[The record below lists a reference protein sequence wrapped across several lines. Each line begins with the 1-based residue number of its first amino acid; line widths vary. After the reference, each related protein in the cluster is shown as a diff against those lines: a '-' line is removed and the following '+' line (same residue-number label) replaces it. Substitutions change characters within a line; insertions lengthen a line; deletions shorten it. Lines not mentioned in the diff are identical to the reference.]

1 MAVQGNCVRFCH
13 ICNLICTIIY
23 FNINIGN
30 NNTSY
35 TAEVAT
41 TSGSISDIIVSGE
54 GELQVFDVMG
64 HMVMNQHVN
73 GVQTVERPLSFRP
86 RPEGEGRN
94 SIKCDGNKQK
104 I

>member
-1 MAVQGNCVRFCH
+1 MAVQVNCARFCH

-23 FNINIGN
+23 FNTNIGYD
-30 NNTSY
+30 NTSY

-64 HMVMNQHVN
+64 RMISTRRVT
-73 GVQTVERPLSFRP
+73 GVETVEKPSQTGVYILKLN
-86 RPEGEGRN
+86 E
-94 SIKCDGNKQK
+94 KTQK
-104 I
+104 IVIR

>member
-1 MAVQGNCVRFCH
+1 MAVQVNCARFCH

-41 TSGSISDIIVSGE
+41 TSGSISGSIVSGE
-54 GELQVFDVMG
+54 GELQVFDGMG
-64 HMVMNQHVN
+64 HMVMTQHVN
-73 GVQTVERPLSFRP
+73 GVQTIEKPSQYGVYILKLNE
-86 RPEGEGRN
+86 
-94 SIKCDGNKQK
+94 KTQK
-104 I
+104 IVIR